1 MNYRKEL
8 SVAKAAAKAAGKY
21 LMQEF
26 GAPKNNHASFKKH
39 HEIVTLADVR
49 ADETIA
55 KILKTNFRSDE
66 ILSEEIAPKTKKSA
80 GRLWVVDPLDGT
92 NNFAHNIPI
101 FAVCIALSENEDIK
115 VGVIYL
121 PIEKKMFW
129 AAEGEG
135 AYCNG
140 KKINVSETKKM
151 KDSFLLQCHGYEK
164 AHKKMDNKILG
175 PVKLASNSTRKL
187 GAAGV
192 ELALVAD
199 GSVDGGYIIGTRPW
213 DSAAGAIL
221 VREAGGAAT
230 NFAGRDWIL
239 NDGNILFSN
248 KNIHRQLLKIIV

>member
-1 MNYRKEL
+1 MSYKKEL
-8 SVAKAAAKAAGKY
+8 VVAKAAAKKAGRY
-21 LMQEF
+21 LMQVF
-26 GAPKNNHASFKKH
+26 NAPKNNHASFKKH

-49 ADETIA
+49 ADEIIA
-55 KILKTNFRSDE
+55 KILKTNFRGDE
-66 ILSEEIAPKTKKSA
+66 ILSEEIASKTKTSA

-92 NNFAHNIPI
+92 NNFAHNVPI
-101 FAVCIALSENEDIK
+101 FAVCIALSESGNIK
-115 VGVIYL
+115 AGVIYL

-129 AAEGEG
+129 AADGQG

-140 KKINVSETKKM
+140 KKINVSETKKI

-175 PVKLASNSTRKL
+175 PVKLASSSTRKL
-187 GAAGV
+187 GAAGF
-192 ELALVAD
+192 ELASVAD

-230 NFAGRDWIL
+230 NFAGCNWTL
-239 NDGNILFSN
+239 KDGNILFSN
-248 KNIHRQLLKIIV
+248 KNLHQQLLKIIA